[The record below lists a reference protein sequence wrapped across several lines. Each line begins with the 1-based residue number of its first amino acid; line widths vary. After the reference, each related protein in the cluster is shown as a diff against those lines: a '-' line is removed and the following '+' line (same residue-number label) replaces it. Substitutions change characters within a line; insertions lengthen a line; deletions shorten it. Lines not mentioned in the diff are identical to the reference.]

1 MKKKS
6 DSVKLKCFG
15 IPYLIPFLRVYRKR
29 IFTMIFCGLLGS
41 AVDVVLPIFQRYA
54 LNHYVMGGTWD
65 TLPYYIALFVVT
77 VLGAAFVNYIALSF
91 AFRTEVEINRDL
103 RNEAFAKLQTLGLSY
118 YNANSVG
125 YIHAR
130 VMSDTSKIGMLVSW
144 SLMDGVWHGSYLLG
158 SIVVMLAVNWRLAL
172 LVLIVLPVTAVMFG
186 IFQGKLVRGNRQVRE
201 LNSIITSDFNEGI
214 TGAKTIKTLVIQGK
228 MKSAFARDTANIRRK
243 TLRVAHLR
251 GLFAATINFASSVGL
266 AIVLWRGGYLA
277 EEEVGT
283 FSLFMSYA
291 EGMMEPMRWLIDAVS
306 DLITCQVN
314 IERVHKLLVTEPDVV
329 DTPAVKMLY
338 GDQFHPQYDAF
349 EPMKGDIEIRDITF
363 TYPDGTEP
371 VLEHFSLDIPFG
383 TNVAIV
389 GETGAGKSTLVNL
402 ICRFYD
408 VQEGQI
414 LVDGKDIRK
423 RSQNWLHAN
432 VGYVLQTPHL
442 FSGTIRQ
449 NLLYGNPN
457 ATDEDIRRALETVSA
472 TDVVAKLEK
481 GIDSDV
487 GEGGDLLSTGEKQL
501 IAFARAIL
509 CDPKLLVLDEAT
521 ASVDTLTE
529 ARIQAAIDTVIKGRT
544 SIVIAHRLSTVK
556 NADCIL
562 VVKNG
567 KIVERGTHPELLALG
582 GYYRTLYQRQYED
595 EKTKA
600 ILG

>member
-29 IFTMIFCGLLGS
+29 IFTMIVCGLMGS

-54 LNHYVMGGTWD
+54 LNHFVMGGTLD

>member
-1 MKKKS
+1 MKRDKQ
-6 DSVKLKCFG
+6 VKLKFFG
-15 IPYLIPFLRVYRKR
+15 IPYLLPFLKVYRGR
-29 IFTMIFCGLLGS
+29 IFAMITCGLLGS
-41 AVDVVLPIFQRYA
+41 VVDIILPVFQRYA
-54 LNHYVMGGTWD
+54 LNHFVVGATLD
-65 TLPYYIALFVVT
+65 TMPYYVSLFVVT
-77 VLGAAFVNYIALSF
+77 VLASALVNYVALFF

-103 RNEAFAKLQTLGLSY
+103 RNTAFAKLQTLGLSY

-130 VMSDTSKIGMLVSW
+130 VMSDTSKIGSLVSW
-144 SLMDGVWHGSYLLG
+144 TLMDCVWHLSYLVG
-158 SIVVMLAVNWRLAL
+158 AIVVMLVVNWRLAL
-172 LVLIVLPVTAVMFG
+172 LVMLVLPISAAMFAL
-186 IFQGKLVRGNRQVRE
+186 FQGKLVRGNRQVRE

-214 TGAKTIKTLVIQGK
+214 TGAKTIKTLVIQDK
-228 MKSAFARDTANIRRK
+228 MKRAFEKDTSNIRRK
-243 TLRVAHLR
+243 AVHVAHFR

-277 EEEVGT
+277 ENEVGT
-283 FSLFMSYA
+283 FSLFMAYA
-291 EGMMEPMRWLIDAVS
+291 EGMIEPMRWVIDAVS

-314 IERVHKLLVTEPDVV
+314 IERVHKVLTTQPDVV
-329 DTPAVKMLY
+329 DAPEVIAAY
-338 GDQFHPQYDAF
+338 GDQFHPAYDRF
-349 EPMKGDIEIRDITF
+349 EPMQGDIQLRDVTF

-371 VLEHFSLDIPFG
+371 VLEHFDLDIPFG

-408 VQEGQI
+408 VDEGQI
-414 LVDGKDIRK
+414 LMDGKDIRT

-457 ATDEDIRRALETVSA
+457 ATDEQINRALELVSA
-472 TDVVAKLEK
+472 TEVISRLEK
-481 GIDSDV
+481 GLDSDV

-509 CDPKLLVLDEAT
+509 CDPRLLILDEAT

-529 ARIQAAIDTVIKGRT
+529 ARIQAAIDRVIEGRT

-567 KIVERGTHPELLALG
+567 KIVESGTHKELLALG
-582 GYYRTLYQRQYED
+582 GYYRTLYVRQYED
-595 EKTKA
+595 ERTKA